1 MDLSGMMTDLL
12 KDQAIEAISKKTGLD
27 LESSK
32 SMASK
37 ALPMLLG
44 ALKNNSADDSKK
56 ESLEKA
62 VAKNDGS
69 ILDNLDNI
77 NLNDGSKI
85 LGHIFGDKKEQAEKE
100 VGDSSVL
107 AALAPMVM
115 GALWKANSTSGSS
128 ASDLLSSDWMIA
140 KLAISFLD
148 KDWDWD
154 IKDDLMWMAMNFMKW
169 KS

>member
-1 MDLSGMMTDLL
+1 MMVLLAKIYQKQQNKNIFKKIKFKINKNIMDLSGMMTDLL

-77 NLNDGSKI
+77 DLNDGSKI
-85 LGHIFGDKKEQAEKE
+85 LGHIFGDKKEEVEKQ
-100 VGDSSVL
+100 V
-107 AALAPMVM
+107 
-115 GALWKANSTSGSS
+115 
-128 ASDLLSSDWMIA
+128 
-140 KLAISFLD
+140 
-148 KDWDWD
+148 
-154 IKDDLMWMAMNFMKW
+154 
-169 KS
+169 